1 MGAARILFRPPG
13 INVDALLI
21 LLKAID
27 DPALKTERVS
37 IDCFIGGRSLLGMGL
52 LKAIDDPALKTERV
66 SIDCFIGGRSLL
78 GMGWGNDLVSALT
91 AFFLLRQPHFLA

>member
-21 LLKAID
+21 
-27 DPALKTERVS
+27 
-37 IDCFIGGRSLLGMGL
+37 L